1 MERTRGFRFLRPLK
15 GVKDMFAAYS
25 AVGYI
30 TFSIIAR
37 IRGQLTKDH
46 LQAGLEALQH
56 CHKKLTLAISH
67 SPNGRRFFVNSD
79 KSAPLRVLE
88 SESTGWEEAVMQE
101 LVTPFVE
108 ESGQLFRVTALL
120 DRVDNILILTFHHAV
135 ADGISGTILLRD
147 LLLLLSGQTLA
158 AEEPWGETIEDWL
171 SEDFIAAVTAAECAE
186 LPSSAVAHNKWAAK
200 VKEASLVRS
209 YVFSPEATARIVIK
223 ARREQTTVHA
233 VLLAAMAQA
242 RYDLAPNTYPA
253 EGLRLITP
261 IDVRPFARPL
271 DRPSSRVRVY
281 ITAAITSSLPP
292 TASDLSTRFWD
303 EARALH
309 LTVASSRDTSSATS
323 LAVAAELQMR
333 RDASP
338 GAVTEFM
345 KTTTDHE
352 GRLFNLGKLEIDTVY
367 GNFEIISV

>member
-1 MERTRGFRFLRPLK
+1 MERTKGFRFLRPLG

-25 AVGYI
+25 AVGCI

-37 IRGQLTKDH
+37 IRGELTKDH
-46 LQAGLEALQH
+46 LQAGLKALQH

-67 SPNGRRFFVNSD
+67 SLNGRRFFVDSD

-108 ESGQLFRVTALL
+108 ESGQLFRITALL
-120 DRVDNILILTFHHAV
+120 DGVDNILILTFHHTV
-135 ADGISGTILLRD
+135 ADSIS
-147 LLLLLSGQTLA
+147 A
-158 AEEPWGETIEDWL
+158 AEEPWGETIKDWL
-171 SEDFIAAVTAAECAE
+171 SEDFIAAVTAAEYAE
-186 LPSSAVAHNKWAAK
+186 LPSSAVTHNKWAAK
-200 VKEASLVRS
+200 VKEASLVRL
-209 YVFSPEATARIVIK
+209 YVFSPKATARIVIK

-233 VLLAAMAQA
+233 VLLAAIAQA

-253 EGLRLITP
+253 EGLRLMTP

-292 TASDLSTRFWD
+292 TASNLSTRFWD

-323 LAVAAELQMR
+323 LAVATELQMR

-345 KTTTDHE
+345 KITTDHE
-352 GRLFNLGKLEIDTVY
+352 GRLSNLGKLEIDIVY